1 MKWFDRLVWRLS
13 RNAWDQHEEFIE
25 EERNQA
31 RTTLRQARINRASTS
46 TAWPVEEV
54 RENNQ
59 LRANSMHFKL
69 YNCVGGHI
77 LETSC
82 YNSRTDDNEH
92 TLYMIHEEDD
102 FAKQIAQAIMLEQMK
117 L

>member
-1 MKWFDRLVWRLS
+1 MKWFNRLVWRLS
-13 RNAWDQHEEFIE
+13 RNAWDQHEEFME
-25 EERNQA
+25 EERNRA

-77 LETSC
+77 LETST

-92 TLYMIHEEDD
+92 TLYMIHEDED

-117 L
+117 Q